1 MKLAVFLL
9 AASVAFGNAEYRYNK
24 KQRQWEWYDENE
36 VTDIGIAGSGDDG
49 DLDLDAEFV
58 ECWYGEFDSSGDGSV
73 VDSEDSSDSWE
84 FLNRNKVWE
93 SFVPSYKPYF
103 SSRPQNII
111 PETTSDYGTEETT
124 STIISENEA
133 TTEAGTTVTTTTFDV
148 VSTDNPKE
156 TSDYDELA
164 NNITCTPEMNC
175 TVNILV
181 TAETYEVESDFEFVL
196 EDEEIDIEVEPP
208 VCNSR
213 IYLLVIVILSISL
226 FIISCGVSVTKLTPY
241 FERNLFGARKA
252 RKTDKKI
259 QTRI

>member
-9 AASVAFGNAEYRYNK
+9 AASVAFVNAKYT
-24 KQRQWEWYDENE
+24 WTGSEWKWFEENE
-36 VTDIGIAGSGDDG
+36 ISSTTATSLDYWPPLYYPDSDEDLGGWDFGSGDG
-49 DLDLDAEFV
+49 
-58 ECWYGEFDSSGDGSV
+58 
-73 VDSEDSSDSWE
+73 EDSMEVVKGKMST
-84 FLNRNKVWE
+84 
-93 SFVPSYKPYF
+93 
-103 SSRPQNII
+103 
-111 PETTSDYGTEETT
+111 ETTSNKRT
-124 STIISENEA
+124 ENEA
-133 TTEAGTTVTTTTFDV
+133 TTDNGTTTTFDIG
-148 VSTDNPKE
+148 STDSPKE
-156 TSDYDELA
+156 TRDYDEPA
-164 NNITCTPEMNC
+164 SNITSAHQDNS

-181 TAETYEVESDFEFVL
+181 TPETYEVENDFEFFS

-213 IYLLVIVILSISL
+213 VYLLVIVILSISL